1 MGGWQHNF
9 FQGLPNIGDITNS
22 VEQLEQG
29 VSSLMDRHYDFGE
42 NETPFSFNGKKVYVY
57 KFNPSTVLTLPG
69 SGYITIGNHIIEE
82 VISVN
87 LLGKIDNW
95 ESGVEWFQFPMIK
108 RGGGQEVTFGISPSG
123 YPIIKNYVITGSIY
137 VKGYLV
143 YTRN

>member
-1 MGGWQHNF
+1 MGNNYLWGVNS
-9 FQGLPNIGDITNS
+9 IKDS
-22 VEQLEQG
+22 VEQLENELD
-29 VSSLMDRHYDFGE
+29 SLMNRNYNFGE
-42 NETPFSFNGKKVYVY
+42 NATPFTFNGKTVYVY

-69 SGYITIGNHIIEE
+69 SGYITIGNHVIEE

-95 ESGVEWFQFPMIK
+95 EPGVEWFQFPMIK
-108 RGGGQEVTFGISPSG
+108 RGGGQEVTFAISPSG
-123 YPIIKNYVITGSIY
+123 YPIIKNYVVTGSIY